1 MDNTIKRIK
10 ANLMSAVL
18 LDWSSVC
25 VIMTDPSAVA
35 FLPAAITVQAS
46 EGVGTTMTNANAKTN
61 SGIKRPI
68 LRMASTAAAR
78 FALQIQEM
86 I

>member
-1 MDNTIKRIK
+1 MHSTMKK
-10 ANLMSAVL
+10 FKHSHLMSAVL

-46 EGVGTTMTNANAKTN
+46 EGEETSIKAKAEIN
-61 SGIKRPI
+61 SEIKRPI
-68 LRMASTAAAR
+68 LRTSSTAAPSR
-78 FALQIQEM
+78 GMLY
-86 I
+86 